1 LFGGAG
7 IQQPSA
13 LFSVPG
19 VRHPSPILDL
29 TTVPT
34 DASAFHQLS
43 PVPTPGL
50 ASNISNNGM
59 AGDVSAADDS
69 GHDALS
75 CMVNAM
81 PIKEMA
87 TCKVDKKGRDK
98 GVGNYSVQEHV
109 NLLRIMSNN
118 PSSFNAS
125 ESSPE
130 WKEVYVEMCKSHYTH
145 WGSTPRLS
153 STLHAHVVEMYG
165 ALKKGVRQI
174 SLTPGAP
181 KCPASY
187 LEADDAELES
197 YVTSL

>member
-1 LFGGAG
+1 MIPDRNFSSQHMHPVVVLF
-7 IQQPSA
+7 
-13 LFSVPG
+13 
-19 VRHPSPILDL
+19 D
-29 TTVPT
+29 
-34 DASAFHQLS
+34 DASKRICVRLPYVCARTRKFGENQKN
-43 PVPTPGL
+43 
-50 ASNISNNGM
+50 SNSGGESSVMNNGV

-69 GHDALS
+69 GRDTPS
-75 CMVNAM
+75 CMDNAM

-87 TCKVDKKGRDK
+87 TCKDDKKGQDK

-130 WKEVYVEMCKSHYTH
+130 WREVYVEMCKSHYTH

-165 ALKKGVRQI
+165 ALKKGMRHL

-181 KCPASY
+181 KC
-187 LEADDAELES
+187 LHLIWKQMM
-197 YVTSL
+197 LN